1 MATQNSTT
9 NPAPNSQVNQKL
21 SGGGGLTNLIL
32 MVAVIGLAVFGTLLS
47 FQKGQVLNHTTE
59 LEKQT
64 ADINKEIEAFRDNKV
79 EVSKVATDKLKEI
92 EAEEIHWSD
101 VISEAKKL
109 IPLDSAGKEKV
120 KILSYSGSGS
130 GRVVLN
136 VVTEPLAIPPFE
148 DVARL
153 ISSFNNSVFFRDVYV
168 PSIAKGQ
175 TESGDN
181 TLSFILNMDYEK
193 PETGSE
199 QLDLGGTVDSGN
211 SIKVPVST
219 ENTPKVPRN
228 N

>member
-9 NPAPNSQVNQKL
+9 TPAPNSQVNQKL

-32 MVAVIGLAVFGTLLS
+32 AALVIGLAVFGTLMS
-47 FQKGQVLNHTTE
+47 FQKGQVLTHTTE
-59 LEKQT
+59 LEQQT
-64 ADINKEIEAFRDNKV
+64 AELNKEIETYRDNKV
-79 EVSKVATDKLKEI
+79 AVSKLATDALKQI
-92 EAEEIHWSD
+92 EVDEVHWSD

-109 IPLDSAGKEKV
+109 IPKDASGKEKV

-136 VVTEPLAIPPFE
+136 LVTEPMALPPFD

-153 ISSFNNSVFFRDVYV
+153 IASFNNSVFFRDGYV
-168 PSIAKGQ
+168 PSISKGQ
-175 TESGDN
+175 TESGDT
-181 TLSFILNMDYEK
+181 TLSFILNMDYQK

-199 QLDLGGTVDSGN
+199 DLDLGGTTDSSN
-211 SIKVPVST
+211 AVKVPVST